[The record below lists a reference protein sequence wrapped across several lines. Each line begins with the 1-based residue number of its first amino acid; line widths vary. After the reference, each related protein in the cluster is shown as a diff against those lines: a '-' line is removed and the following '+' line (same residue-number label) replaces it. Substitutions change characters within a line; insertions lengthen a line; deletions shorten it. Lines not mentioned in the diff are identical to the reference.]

1 MTDGRAKV
9 SSAKMRIDNRNLAMT
24 LADLVADDHNNSMSD
39 VQSVE
44 DKIKDLI
51 ITEKG
56 KLKWRGDLITLQ
68 LFLDESLNIRGNW
81 TTASGAKTLKNEN
94 VITRWYSYN
103 ESLTIGGSDAE
114 KVKLYLES
122 RAMTNIKADI
132 SETDSTRQ
140 KQNEYKKT
148 IDLHNDSTKTNSP
161 SPNDRACEPENSN
174 LNQHQLLNDL
184 YKFVQRID
192 DKVTGISHEVNNLKR
207 NIGQTDLS
215 DTIRN
220 LKQEIAELK
229 NENLELRQKNA
240 TLSYVTTDLQTKVID
255 LENEKSSLIT
265 AIKLTQQDQSN
276 FSGSN
281 GQVDSRQ
288 NVGNKESNVNKTS
301 KDSNAEKATAT
312 IANINR
318 YEVFNNSDAE
328 STKQQIP
335 SYIKPTTS
343 QKNHGIAK
351 TTSQKNYPRS
361 RVTEGPITI
370 LRDSMIKMIKPTKLS
385 RSIGEKVNIK
395 TFPGATIDDMNHY
408 MQPTLKK
415 KSPSL
420 LSYMLELT
428 MSSTRNPKKL

>member
-1 MTDGRAKV
+1 MTDSCAKV
-9 SSAKMRIDNRNLAMT
+9 SSAKMIIDNRNLAMT
-24 LADLVADDHNNSMSD
+24 LADLVADDHNNSMND

-44 DKIKDLI
+44 MEMSNNKSFRTQVMATGHSSDILDSSMFVSSQGDNDDKIKDLI

-94 VITRWYSYN
+94 VIIRWYTYN

-192 DKVTGISHEVNNLKR
+192 DKVTGISHEVNNFKG

-215 DTIRN
+215 DMIRN
-220 LKQEIAELK
+220 LKQEIAKLK

-240 TLSYVTTDLQTKVID
+240 TLSYVTTDFQTKVID

-281 GQVDSRQ
+281 GQVDSWQ

-351 TTSQKNYPRS
+351 T
-361 RVTEGPITI
+361 
-370 LRDSMIKMIKPTKLS
+370 
-385 RSIGEKVNIK
+385 
-395 TFPGATIDDMNHY
+395 
-408 MQPTLKK
+408 
-415 KSPSL
+415 PS
-420 LSYMLELT
+420 
-428 MSSTRNPKKL
+428 